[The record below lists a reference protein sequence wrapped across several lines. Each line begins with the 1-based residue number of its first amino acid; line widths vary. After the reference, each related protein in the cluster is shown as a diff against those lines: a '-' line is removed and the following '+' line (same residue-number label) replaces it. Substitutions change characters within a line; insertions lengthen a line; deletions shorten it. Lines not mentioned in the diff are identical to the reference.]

1 MKFEKMEELKILY
14 KEQQKAM
21 KQRNYFELNNINKK
35 IYEIREKLKQIKAKE
50 RQIEQDRQTE
60 RKIEIILNK

>member
-1 MKFEKMEELKILY
+1 MEELKILF
-14 KEQQKAM
+14 KKQQKAM
-21 KQRNYFELNNINKK
+21 KERNYFELNIINKK
-35 IYEIREKLKQIKAKE
+35 IYEIRENIKKAKAKE